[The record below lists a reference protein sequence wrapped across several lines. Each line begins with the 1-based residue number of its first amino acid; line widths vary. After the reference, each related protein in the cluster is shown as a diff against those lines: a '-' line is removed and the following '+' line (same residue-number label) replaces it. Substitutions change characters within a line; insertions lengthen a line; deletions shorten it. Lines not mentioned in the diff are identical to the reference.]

1 MHRGEKSCYNC
12 GAKDHSANDC
22 DQAWTNYAH
31 AKCFV
36 CGETGHLSRSC
47 PRNEKGVYVNGGCC
61 KICKAKDH
69 LVKDCPHKDDTC
81 IRCGGKGHFAAGC
94 TAPFKA
100 VNKESAVGAHSSLDS
115 TEKRRHPQM
124 SGGDDLDDDFV
135 AGDEDAEEE
144 EEDDEEEEEEE
155 GCRRLRDDITRDI
168 IIPYIPV
175 SHNTGS
181 EYYKIIY

>member
-22 DQAWTNYAH
+22 DQAWTNYEH

-94 TAPFKA
+94 TAAPFKA
-100 VNKESAVGAHSSLDS
+100 PVNKAESAA
-115 TEKRRHPQM
+115 EKRMM
-124 SGGDDLDDDFV
+124 SGGDDLNDDF
-135 AGDEDAEEE
+135 GEEDAEEE
-144 EEDDEEEEEEE
+144 DEDPPATKKQTKSEKQ
-155 GCRRLRDDITRDI
+155 
-168 IIPYIPV
+168 
-175 SHNTGS
+175 SGS
-181 EYYKIIY
+181 KNKEVVF

>member
-100 VNKESAVGAHSSLDS
+100 VNKAESAVGTTHSSLDS
-115 TEKRRHPQM
+115 AGKRPQM
-124 SGGDDLDDDFV
+124 SGGDDLDDDDFV
-135 AGDEDAEEE
+135 AGGEDAA
-144 EEDDEEEEEEE
+144 EEEEEEE
-155 GCRRLRDDITRDI
+155 EDEED
-168 IIPYIPV
+168 PPAKEKKKK
-175 SHNTGS
+175 S
-181 EYYKIIY
+181 EKQRGKTNKEVVF